1 MACACDSLS
10 PLPVEETAIMGTWRA
25 LANSLFPLPVEEKAV
40 VGCLRFAFPLPVEEK
55 DFRGTLQG
63 SVAGVRT
70 ELCRAL
76 KGSAGLCRASG
87 AAG

>member
-1 MACACDSLS
+1 MACACNSLP
-10 PLPVEETAIMGTWRA
+10 PLPVEETAIVGTWRA
-25 LANSLFPLPVEEKAV
+25 LANPFSPCLSRKRLSWGACGSL
-40 VGCLRFAFPLPVEEK
+40 FPLPVEEK
-55 DFRGTLQG
+55 DFRGPLQG

-87 AAG
+87 ATG